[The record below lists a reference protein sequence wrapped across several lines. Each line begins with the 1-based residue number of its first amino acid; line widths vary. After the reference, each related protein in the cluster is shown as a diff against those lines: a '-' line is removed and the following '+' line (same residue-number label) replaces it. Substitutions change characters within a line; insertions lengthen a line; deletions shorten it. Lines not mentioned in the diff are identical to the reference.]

1 MNENEMMIPELTTPE
16 DIAKYVVQ
24 ILDSHKAKG
33 LKLLHVFDH
42 TIIADYFVICTGNS
56 STQLRSLADEVEYKL
71 GLAGV
76 DPIHI
81 EGDGNCGWMLLDFA
95 SVIVHIFDPKSREFY
110 DLEKLY
116 SEDAEVDISDIL
128 TED

>member
-1 MNENEMMIPELTTPE
+1 MNENEMIVPELKTPE
-16 DIAKYVVQ
+16 DIAKYTVQ
-24 ILDSHKAKG
+24 ILDSHKAKD
-33 LKLLHVFDH
+33 LRLLHVFDQ

-76 DPIHI
+76 DPIHV

-95 SVIVHIFDPKSREFY
+95 SVIVHIFDLRSRGFY

-116 SEDAEVDISDIL
+116 SEDAVVDIADLL

>member
-1 MNENEMMIPELTTPE
+1 MIIPEPETPE
-16 DIAKYVVQ
+16 EIAKYVVQ

-33 LKLLHVFDH
+33 LKLLHVFDQ

-56 STQLRSLADEVEYKL
+56 STQLRSLADDVEYKL

-81 EGDGNCGWMLLDFA
+81 EGDGNCGWVLLDFA
-95 SVIVHIFDPKSREFY
+95 SVIVHIFDPKAREFY

-116 SEDAEVDISDIL
+116 SEDAVVDISDLL

>member
-1 MNENEMMIPELTTPE
+1 MIIPELETPE
-16 DIAKYVVQ
+16 EIAKYVVR

-33 LKLLHVFDH
+33 LKLLHVFDQ

-56 STQLRSLADEVEYKL
+56 STQLRSLADDVEYKL

-81 EGDGNCGWMLLDFA
+81 EGDGNCGWVLLDFA
-95 SVIVHIFDPKSREFY
+95 SVIVHIFDPKAREFY

-116 SEDAEVDISDIL
+116 SEDAVVDISDLL

>member
-1 MNENEMMIPELTTPE
+1 MNENEMIVPTLETPE
-16 DIAKYVVQ
+16 DVAKYTVQ

-33 LKLLHVFDH
+33 LKLLHVFDQ

-76 DPIHI
+76 NATHI

-95 SVIVHIFDPKSREFY
+95 SVIVHIFDPRAREFY

-116 SEDAEVDISDIL
+116 PEEAEVDITELL